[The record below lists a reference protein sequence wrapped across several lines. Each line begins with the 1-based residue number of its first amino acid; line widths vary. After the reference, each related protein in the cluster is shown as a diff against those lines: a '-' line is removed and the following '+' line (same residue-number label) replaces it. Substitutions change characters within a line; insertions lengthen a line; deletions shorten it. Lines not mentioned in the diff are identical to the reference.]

1 MKKCYRAI
9 NFLFDKIEEFW
20 ESKIFKTAISVGLFA
35 VFAVISLAIY
45 LKYVGVLPAEISRL
59 VPSSHLYPIRLTFS
73 MLLVYEVLSMV
84 FSLKYSVSNALGKQ
98 IEILSL
104 IILRDGFKDLVYFD
118 EPLSLM
124 TNLKPMGIL
133 LSDIFG
139 AVVILI
145 ILGYYY
151 KIQSHI
157 PITTSE
163 DEQYSFVSVKK
174 CLALLILGYAI
185 VLGVVTLSGYHEGPK
200 YFSFFDSLFT
210 FLIFTD
216 ILIVFLAIRYTSNYY
231 TIFRNSGFALT
242 TVIIRIAV
250 TAPEFYRVA
259 IGIIA
264 ALFALVLT
272 WAYNKFRVNIKHW
285 NI

>member
-1 MKKCYRAI
+1 MKKCYKLI
-9 NFLFDKIEEFW
+9 NYVFDKIEEFW
-20 ESKIFKTAISVGLFA
+20 ESKLLRTFISAVLFG
-35 VFAVISLAIY
+35 VFAIISLAVYFNHLGI
-45 LKYVGVLPAEISRL
+45 LPEYVSRY
-59 VPSSHLYPIRLTFS
+59 VPESSFYPIRLTFS

-118 EPLSLM
+118 EPLSLL
-124 TNLKPMGIL
+124 TNLKPMTIL
-133 LSDIFG
+133 ISDIFG
-139 AVVILI
+139 AVIILI

-151 KIQSHI
+151 KIQSHL

-163 DEQYSFVSVKK
+163 EEQYSFISIKK

-185 VLGVVTLSGYHEGPK
+185 VLGIVTLSGIPGGSK
-200 YFSFFDSLFT
+200 YFNFFDSLFT

-242 TVIIRIAV
+242 TVIIRIAI
-250 TAPEFYRVA
+250 TAPEYYRVVM
-259 IGIIA
+259 GIVA
-264 ALFALVLT
+264 AVFALILT
-272 WAYNKFRVNIKHW
+272 WAYNKFRINIKHW

>member
-1 MKKCYRAI
+1 MKRCYKII
-9 NFLFDKIEEFW
+9 NFVFDSIEEFW
-20 ESKIFKTAISVGLFA
+20 ESEKFKTFVSVGLFT
-35 VFAVISLAIY
+35 VFAVVSLAIY
-45 LKYVGVLPAEISRL
+45 AKYIGILPDGIAEKI
-59 VPSSHLYPIRLTFS
+59 PSSHLYPIRLAFS
-73 MLLVYEVLSMV
+73 ILLVYEVLSMV

-104 IILRDGFKDLVYFD
+104 IILRDGFKDLVYFK

-124 TNLKPMGIL
+124 TNLKPMSVL

-139 AVVILI
+139 AVIILI
-145 ILGYYY
+145 VLGFYY

-157 PITTSE
+157 PITHSE
-163 DEQYSFVSVKK
+163 EEQYSFISVKK
-174 CLALLILGYAI
+174 CLALLILAYSTVSGL
-185 VLGVVTLSGYHEGPK
+185 VMLLGFSSGPLY
-200 YFSFFDSLFT
+200 YDFFNSLFT

-216 ILIVFLAIRYTSNYY
+216 ILIVFLAMRYTSNYY
-231 TIFRNSGFALT
+231 TMFRNSGFALT

-250 TAPEFYRVA
+250 TAPEYYRVV

-264 ALFALVLT
+264 VIFAYILT
-272 WAYNKFRVNIKHW
+272 WSYNKFRISIKHW